1 MSENPKPIKVVDR
14 RLFTADGEIRDDVQ
28 AELSAADAA
37 APPPAPATPA
47 APEGAGTE
55 APEPPA
61 ATSPAFLALL
71 DMLAQTGLVYLEGVP
86 DAAGR
91 RQPNVAG
98 ARQIVDALLA
108 LRDKTRGRLSFEET
122 DALEGILGEL
132 QLVFTRL
139 AAGARPKGPV
149 PPPPTRRG

>member
-1 MSENPKPIKVVDR
+1 
-14 RLFTADGEIRDDVQ
+14 
-28 AELSAADAA
+28 
-37 APPPAPATPA
+37 
-47 APEGAGTE
+47 
-55 APEPPA
+55 
-61 ATSPAFLALL
+61 
-71 DMLAQTGLVYLEGVP
+71 MLAQTGLVYLEGVP

-108 LRDKTRGRLSFEET
+108 LREKTAGKLSFEET

-139 AAGARPKGPV
+139 AAGPRPKGQV
-149 PPPPTRRG
+149 PPPPPARRG

>member
-1 MSENPKPIKVVDR
+1 MSENPKTIKVVDR
-14 RLFTADGEIRDDVQ
+14 RLFTAEGEVRDEVQ
-28 AELSAADAA
+28 AEMS
-37 APPPAPATPA
+37 
-47 APEGAGTE
+47 
-55 APEPPA
+55 APEPPSEPA
-61 ATSPAFLALL
+61 PAAAAAAPAEPPPATSPAFLGLL

-108 LRDKTRGRLSFEET
+108 VREKTRGKLSFEEN
-122 DALEGILGEL
+122 DALEAILGEL

-139 AAGARPKGPV
+139 AAGQRPKGPV
-149 PPPPTRRG
+149 PPPPARRG

>member
-1 MSENPKPIKVVDR
+1 MSENPKTIKVVDR
-14 RLFTADGEIRDDVQ
+14 RLFTSDGEIREDVQ
-28 AELSAADAA
+28 AEL
-37 APPPAPATPA
+37 T
-47 APEGAGTE
+47 

-61 ATSPAFLALL
+61 PAEVPAPAAPAGVPEAAPATSGAFLALL
-71 DMLAQTGLVYLEGVP
+71 DMLAQTGLLYLEGVP

-108 LRDKTRGRLSFEET
+108 LREKTRGKLSFEET

-139 AAGARPKGPV
+139 AAGNKPKGPV
-149 PPPPTRRG
+149 PPPAVRRG

>member
-1 MSENPKPIKVVDR
+1 MSENPKTIKVVDR
-14 RLFTADGEIRDDVQ
+14 RLFTAEGEVRDDVP
-28 AELSAADAA
+28 AEMAAPEPDAPAEAASAPAA
-37 APPPAPATPA
+37 APAPAA
-47 APEGAGTE
+47 
-55 APEPPA
+55 EPGPPS

-86 DAAGR
+86 DATGR
-91 RQPNVAG
+91 RAPNVAG

-108 LRDKTRGRLSFEET
+108 LRDKTRGKLSFEEN

-149 PPPPTRRG
+149 PPPAARRG

>member
-1 MSENPKPIKVVDR
+1 MSENPKTIKVVDR
-14 RLFTADGEIRDDVQ
+14 RLFTADGDVRDDVQ
-28 AELSAADAA
+28 AELASPEAPAEAPQAA
-37 APPPAPATPA
+37 AEPAPAPAEAATP
-47 APEGAGTE
+47 
-55 APEPPA
+55 
-61 ATSPAFLALL
+61 TSPAFLALL

-86 DAAGR
+86 DASGR
-91 RQPNVAG
+91 RAPNVAG

-108 LRDKTRGRLSFEET
+108 LRDKTRGKLSFEET

-149 PPPPTRRG
+149 PPPAARRG

>member
-1 MSENPKPIKVVDR
+1 MSENPKTIKVVDR
-14 RLFTADGEIRDDVQ
+14 RLFTAEGEVRDDVPSE
-28 AELSAADAA
+28 AAAPEAAADASTAPAEPA
-37 APPPAPATPA
+37 APPPTP
-47 APEGAGTE
+47 
-55 APEPPA
+55 
-61 ATSPAFLALL
+61 TSPAFLALL

-108 LRDKTRGRLSFEET
+108 LREKTAGKLSFEET

-139 AAGARPKGPV
+139 AAGPRPKGPV
-149 PPPPTRRG
+149 PPPPARRG

>member
-1 MSENPKPIKVVDR
+1 MSENPKTIKVVDR
-14 RLFTADGEIRDDVQ
+14 RLFTAEGEVRDDVP
-28 AELSAADAA
+28 AEASAPEPAVPAA
-37 APPPAPATPA
+37 APASGPTEPA
-47 APEGAGTE
+47 APASAT
-55 APEPPA
+55 P
-61 ATSPAFLALL
+61 TSPAFLALL

-108 LRDKTRGRLSFEET
+108 VREKTRGQLSFEET

-149 PPPPTRRG
+149 PPPAARRG

>member
-1 MSENPKPIKVVDR
+1 MSENPKTIKVVDR
-14 RLFTADGEIRDDVQ
+14 RLFTVDGDVRDDMP
-28 AELSAADAA
+28 AEAAAPEAATEASSAATAEPA
-37 APPPAPATPA
+37 APPPTP
-47 APEGAGTE
+47 
-55 APEPPA
+55 
-61 ATSPAFLALL
+61 TSAAFLALL

-108 LRDKTRGRLSFEET
+108 LREKTAGKLSFEET

-139 AAGARPKGPV
+139 AAGPRPKGPV
-149 PPPPTRRG
+149 PPPPARRG

>member
-1 MSENPKPIKVVDR
+1 MSENPKTIKVVDR
-14 RLFTADGEIRDDVQ
+14 RLFTAEGEVRDEVQ
-28 AELSAADAA
+28 AEMS
-37 APPPAPATPA
+37 
-47 APEGAGTE
+47 APEPP

-61 ATSPAFLALL
+61 APAPGPAAPAEATLPTSPAFLALL

-108 LRDKTRGRLSFEET
+108 LRDKTRGKLSFEET

-149 PPPPTRRG
+149 PPPPARRG

>member
-1 MSENPKPIKVVDR
+1 MSENPKTIKVVDR
-14 RLFTADGEIRDDVQ
+14 RLFTAEGEVRDDVP
-28 AELSAADAA
+28 AEAPAPEPAAPAAVASPGSAAPADPAA
-37 APPPAPATPA
+37 PAPAATP
-47 APEGAGTE
+47 
-55 APEPPA
+55 
-61 ATSPAFLALL
+61 TSPAFLALL

-108 LRDKTRGRLSFEET
+108 VREKTRGQLSFEET

-149 PPPPTRRG
+149 PPPAARRG

>member
-1 MSENPKPIKVVDR
+1 MSENPKTIKVVDR
-14 RLFTADGEIRDDVQ
+14 RLFTADGDVRDDVP
-28 AELSAADAA
+28 AEAAAPEAAAEAPSPAPAEPA
-37 APPPAPATPA
+37 APPPTP
-47 APEGAGTE
+47 
-55 APEPPA
+55 
-61 ATSPAFLALL
+61 TSPAFLALL

-86 DAAGR
+86 DASGR

-108 LRDKTRGRLSFEET
+108 VREKTAGKLSFEET

-139 AAGARPKGPV
+139 AAGPRPKGPI
-149 PPPPTRRG
+149 PPPPARRG

>member
-1 MSENPKPIKVVDR
+1 MSENPKTIKVVDR
-14 RLFTADGEIRDDVQ
+14 RLFTADGDVRDDVP
-28 AELSAADAA
+28 AEAAAPEAATEASSAATAEPA
-37 APPPAPATPA
+37 APPPTP
-47 APEGAGTE
+47 
-55 APEPPA
+55 
-61 ATSPAFLALL
+61 TSAAFLALL

-108 LRDKTRGRLSFEET
+108 LREKTAGKLSFEET

-132 QLVFTRL
+132 QIVFTRL
-139 AAGARPKGPV
+139 AAGPRPKGPV
-149 PPPPTRRG
+149 PPPPARRG

>member
-1 MSENPKPIKVVDR
+1 MSENPKTIKVVDR
-14 RLFTADGEIRDDVQ
+14 RLFTSEGEVRDDVPSEPASPETAP
-28 AELSAADAA
+28 AEAAA
-37 APPPAPATPA
+37 APAAPPVEPAPAPTP
-47 APEGAGTE
+47 
-55 APEPPA
+55 
-61 ATSPAFLALL
+61 TSPAFLALL

-91 RQPNVAG
+91 RQSNVAG

-108 LRDKTRGRLSFEET
+108 LREKTAGKLSFEET

-139 AAGARPKGPV
+139 AAGPRPKGPV
-149 PPPPTRRG
+149 PPPVRRG

>member
-1 MSENPKPIKVVDR
+1 MSENPKTIKVVDR
-14 RLFTADGEIRDDVQ
+14 RLFTAEGEVRDDVPSE
-28 AELSAADAA
+28 AAAPEAAADASPAPAEPA
-37 APPPAPATPA
+37 APPPTP
-47 APEGAGTE
+47 
-55 APEPPA
+55 
-61 ATSPAFLALL
+61 TSPAFLALL

-108 LRDKTRGRLSFEET
+108 LREKTAGKLSFEET

-132 QLVFTRL
+132 QIVFTRL
-139 AAGARPKGPV
+139 AAGPRPKDPV
-149 PPPPTRRG
+149 PPPPVRRG

>member
-1 MSENPKPIKVVDR
+1 MSENPKTIKVVDR
-14 RLFTADGEIRDDVQ
+14 RLFTAEGEVRDDVP
-28 AELSAADAA
+28 AEASAPEPAVPAA
-37 APPPAPATPA
+37 APASGPTEPA
-47 APEGAGTE
+47 APA
-55 APEPPA
+55 A
-61 ATSPAFLALL
+61 ATPPSPAFLALL

-108 LRDKTRGRLSFEET
+108 VREKTRGQLSFEET

-149 PPPPTRRG
+149 PPPAARRG

>member
-1 MSENPKPIKVVDR
+1 MSENPKTIKVVDR
-14 RLFTADGEIRDDVQ
+14 RLFTAEGEVRDEVQ
-28 AELSAADAA
+28 AEMA
-37 APPPAPATPA
+37 
-47 APEGAGTE
+47 

-61 ATSPAFLALL
+61 PEAPPAAAVAPPAPAEAALPTSPAFLALL

-98 ARQIVDALLA
+98 ARQIVDALIA
-108 LRDKTRGRLSFEET
+108 LRDKTRGKLSFEET

-139 AAGARPKGPV
+139 ASGARPKGPV
-149 PPPPTRRG
+149 PPPPARRG

>member
-1 MSENPKPIKVVDR
+1 MSENPKTIKVVDR
-14 RLFTADGEIRDDVQ
+14 RLFTAEGEVRDEVK
-28 AELSAADAA
+28 AEMSAPEPPPEA
-37 APPPAPATPA
+37 APAAEPSAPA
-47 APEGAGTE
+47 APA
-55 APEPPA
+55 EPPA

-91 RQPNVAG
+91 RQPNAAG

-108 LRDKTRGRLSFEET
+108 IREKTHGRLSFEEN
-122 DALEGILGEL
+122 DALDGILGEL

-139 AAGARPKGPV
+139 AAGPRPKGPV
-149 PPPPTRRG
+149 PPPAARRG

>member
-1 MSENPKPIKVVDR
+1 MSENPKTIKVVDR
-14 RLFTADGEIRDDVQ
+14 RLFTAEGEMRDDVPSEAAAPETA
-28 AELSAADAA
+28 AEDSSPSPAEPA
-37 APPPAPATPA
+37 APPPTP
-47 APEGAGTE
+47 
-55 APEPPA
+55 
-61 ATSPAFLALL
+61 TSPAFLALL

-91 RQPNVAG
+91 RTPNVAG

-108 LRDKTRGRLSFEET
+108 VRDKTAGKLSFEET

-139 AAGARPKGPV
+139 AAGPRPKGPV
-149 PPPPTRRG
+149 APPPARRG

>member
-1 MSENPKPIKVVDR
+1 MSENPKTIKVVDR
-14 RLFTADGEIRDDVQ
+14 RLFTADGEVREDVN
-28 AELSAADAA
+28 AETAAPEAPAAA
-37 APPPAPATPA
+37 APAAEAAVPQAPA
-47 APEGAGTE
+47 
-55 APEPPA
+55 EPPA

-108 LRDKTRGRLSFEET
+108 IREKTRGKLSFEEN

-139 AAGARPKGPV
+139 AAGPRPKGPV
-149 PPPPTRRG
+149 PPPAARRG

>member
-1 MSENPKPIKVVDR
+1 MSENPKTIKVVDR
-14 RLFTADGEIRDDVQ
+14 RLFTADGEVRDDVQ
-28 AELSAADAA
+28 AELSAPETPAPAA
-37 APPPAPATPA
+37 APPAPAPGAAPA
-47 APEGAGTE
+47 A
-55 APEPPA
+55 EPPS

-108 LRDKTRGRLSFEET
+108 LREKTRGRLSFEET
-122 DALEGILGEL
+122 DAIEGILGEL

-139 AAGARPKGPV
+139 AAGTRPKGPV
-149 PPPPTRRG
+149 PPPAARRG

>member
-1 MSENPKPIKVVDR
+1 MSENPKTIKVVDR
-14 RLFTADGEIRDDVQ
+14 RLFTADGDVRDDVP
-28 AELSAADAA
+28 AEAAAPEAAAEAPSPAPAEPA
-37 APPPAPATPA
+37 APPPTP
-47 APEGAGTE
+47 
-55 APEPPA
+55 
-61 ATSPAFLALL
+61 TSPAFLALL

-108 LRDKTRGRLSFEET
+108 VREKTAGKLSFEET

-139 AAGARPKGPV
+139 AAGPRPKGPI
-149 PPPPTRRG
+149 PPPPARRG

>member
-1 MSENPKPIKVVDR
+1 MSENPKTIKVVDR
-14 RLFTADGEIRDDVQ
+14 RLFTSEGEVRDDVP
-28 AELSAADAA
+28 AETASPEPAPPVEAA
-37 APPPAPATPA
+37 APPPAA
-47 APEGAGTE
+47 AAEE
-55 APEPPA
+55 AEPPS
-61 ATSPAFLALL
+61 ATSPSFLALL

-108 LRDKTRGRLSFEET
+108 IREKTRGRLSFEET

-139 AAGARPKGPV
+139 AAGPRPKGPV
-149 PPPPTRRG
+149 PPPAARRG

>member
-1 MSENPKPIKVVDR
+1 MSENPKTIKVVDR
-14 RLFTADGEIRDDVQ
+14 RLFTADGDVRDEVP
-28 AELSAADAA
+28 AEAASAEATAEAETPAPAEPA
-37 APPPAPATPA
+37 APPPTP
-47 APEGAGTE
+47 
-55 APEPPA
+55 
-61 ATSPAFLALL
+61 TSPAFLALL

-108 LRDKTRGRLSFEET
+108 LREKTAGKLSFEET

-139 AAGARPKGPV
+139 AAGPRPKGQV
-149 PPPPTRRG
+149 PPPPPARRG

>member
-1 MSENPKPIKVVDR
+1 MSENPKTIKVVDR
-14 RLFTADGEIRDDVQ
+14 RLFTSEGEVREGVDADAPTPEAPA
-28 AELSAADAA
+28 AEAPAAA
-37 APPPAPATPA
+37 APAAPAPAPS
-47 APEGAGTE
+47 P
-55 APEPPA
+55 
-61 ATSPAFLALL
+61 TSPAFLALL
-71 DMLAQTGLVYLEGVP
+71 DMLGQTGLVYLEGVP

-91 RQPNVAG
+91 RQPNIPG

-108 LRDKTRGRLSFEET
+108 LRDKTRGQLSFEET

-139 AAGARPKGPV
+139 AAGPRPKGPV

>member
-1 MSENPKPIKVVDR
+1 MSENPKTIKVVDR
-14 RLFTADGEIRDDVQ
+14 RLFT
-28 AELSAADAA
+28 
-37 APPPAPATPA
+37 
-47 APEGAGTE
+47 PEGEVARRRRGRGGG
-55 APEPPA
+55 ARASGGGPRGARGCRARRARRGAVGHEPGVPR
-61 ATSPAFLALL
+61 LL
-71 DMLAQTGLVYLEGVP
+71 DMLAQTGLLYLEGVP

-91 RQPNVAG
+91 RQPNVPG

-108 LRDKTRGRLSFEET
+108 LRDKTRGQLSFEET

-139 AAGARPKGPV
+139 AAGPRPKGPV

>member
-1 MSENPKPIKVVDR
+1 MSENPKTIKVVDR
-14 RLFTADGEIRDDVQ
+14 RLFTAEGEVRDDVQ
-28 AELSAADAA
+28 AEMA
-37 APPPAPATPA
+37 
-47 APEGAGTE
+47 

-61 ATSPAFLALL
+61 PEAPAAAAAPPTAPAEPVLPTSPAFLALL

-108 LRDKTRGRLSFEET
+108 LRDKTRGKLSFEET

-149 PPPPTRRG
+149 PPPPARRG